1 METIHIV
8 AVSNDEFA
16 KHTAVMLNS
25 LLVNKVSKNAIKIY
39 IIGLLSDEN
48 QIRLNKSVEKYGIKI
63 SFFSIDQSLF
73 KDFKI
78 RNHLK
83 VEVYYRLLIPELL
96 SEEIDKAIY
105 LDSDLIVK
113 EDITKLWDIN
123 NENDYLAAV

>member
-1 METIHIV
+1 MEISQI
-8 AVSNDEFA
+8 E
-16 KHTAVMLNS
+16 K
-25 LLVNKVSKNAIKIY
+25 
-39 IIGLLSDEN
+39 GN
-48 QIRLNKSVEKYGIKI
+48 QIRLNRSVEKYGIKI
-63 SFFSIDQSLF
+63 SLFSIDQSLF

-96 SEEIDKAIY
+96 SEDIDKAIY

-123 NENDYLAAV
+123 NENDFLAAVKVHLNSS